1 MCSRQ
6 SSPTVE
12 QCCCCASHG
21 LNLASS
27 TNRLRG
33 IVCIAAFL
41 TQSQLPPVLV
51 GNRQP
56 NYSRRS
62 ILGREERKEETP
74 MAAAGSSAAWK
85 RWLRPEVYPIFA
97 ATGVAVSIC
106 AMQLIRNITTNPE
119 VRVTKEN
126 RAAGIQENFDEG
138 KRYSQHGFRKFID
151 RQRPEIMPAI
161 NNFFSDPPKY

>member
-1 MCSRQ
+1 
-6 SSPTVE
+6 
-12 QCCCCASHG
+12 
-21 LNLASS
+21 
-27 TNRLRG
+27 
-33 IVCIAAFL
+33 
-41 TQSQLPPVLV
+41 
-51 GNRQP
+51 
-56 NYSRRS
+56 
-62 ILGREERKEETP
+62 

-126 RAAGIQENFDEG
+126 RAAGVQENFDEG